1 MNMILKSIWIYACN
15 TARYAVTLILGYGL
29 YLSNKYALH
38 APSNPTQP
46 FFAVGCFQSVIELG
60 NRFRLVY
67 GCKVTT
73 VFHICKKNLHTKVKK
88 F

>member
-15 TARYAVTLILGYGL
+15 TARYAVTLMLGYGL
-29 YLSNKYALH
+29 YLSSKYALY

-46 FFAVGCFQSVIELG
+46 VFFGWLFSEFQGTWKATLTML
-60 NRFRLVY
+60 RLV
-67 GCKVTT
+67 GWLVFLNHIAKV
-73 VFHICKKNLHTKVKK
+73 CTK